1 VAIRDCRL
9 RTFPDGLLL
18 AARRSQRAARAAEAD
33 RARTALLSA
42 VSHDLRTPLTAATA
56 AVSCLRSRGAQ
67 LTEDDHDELL
77 AAAGESLDQLTHLL
91 ASLPDASQ
99 VR

>member
-1 VAIRDCRL
+1 M
-9 RTFPDGLLL
+9 TPG
-18 AARRSQRAARAAEAD
+18 AASGPPGR
-33 RARTALLSA
+33 RTALLSA

-67 LTEDDHDELL
+67 LTEDDHNELL

-91 ASLPDASQ
+91 ASLPDASR